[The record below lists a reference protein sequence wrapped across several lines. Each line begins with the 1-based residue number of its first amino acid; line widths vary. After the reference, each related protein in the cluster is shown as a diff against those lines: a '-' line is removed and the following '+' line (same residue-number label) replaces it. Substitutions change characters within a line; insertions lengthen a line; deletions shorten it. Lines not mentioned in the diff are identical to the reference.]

1 MGFDKGHHLTL
12 RRLQPARIARDK
24 RPTLVSIR
32 LTPALAAALQRL
44 TEGKRAGWQD
54 APSGQSSRE
63 ETPRDNARGARRS
76 GDPPGIDGP
85 GRSARPM
92 RK

>member
-1 MGFDKGHHLTL
+1 MGFDKGHHTTPVSV
-12 RRLQPARIARDK
+12 PASAALK
-24 RPTLVSIR
+24 LVSIR

-44 TEGKRAGWQD
+44 AGAKEAGWQD

-92 RK
+92 GK